1 MSRPLKILLGVNVYR
16 DLTGSEL
23 YVYVLAKFLKK
34 LNHEVHIA
42 TTHLHP
48 GSIMVRKAA
57 EIGVPV
63 YHDFP
68 KFDYDIIYSA
78 HFPMTQKLLATYKDV
93 PFVMPIHSELG
104 GPEVPVVDPRVKKYI
119 AIRPPIKEMLIN
131 NFNIPCDDIFVIYNP
146 FDTDR
151 FNTNYTKQGDPNVL
165 LFVGTID
172 PLRENTIHDLVD
184 HTKREGKE
192 LWLLGETHGAYRG
205 YITAS
210 HVKHFRPTWDV
221 ESYVKKCG
229 ETAGILLGRTT
240 IEGWL
245 CGKPGWIYDVNER
258 GEIKSKKLHAV
269 PDDIDKFKGENVA
282 QQIVKVLESCL

>member
-1 MSRPLKILLGVNVYR
+1 MSRPLKILLGVNMYR

-119 AIRPPIKEMLIN
+119 TIRPPIKEMLIN

-146 FDTDR
+146 
-151 FNTNYTKQGDPNVL
+151 L
-165 LFVGTID
+165 
-172 PLRENTIHDLVD
+172 
-184 HTKREGKE
+184 
-192 LWLLGETHGAYRG
+192 
-205 YITAS
+205 
-210 HVKHFRPTWDV
+210 
-221 ESYVKKCG
+221 
-229 ETAGILLGRTT
+229 
-240 IEGWL
+240 
-245 CGKPGWIYDVNER
+245 
-258 GEIKSKKLHAV
+258 
-269 PDDIDKFKGENVA
+269 A
-282 QQIVKVLESCL
+282 QRN